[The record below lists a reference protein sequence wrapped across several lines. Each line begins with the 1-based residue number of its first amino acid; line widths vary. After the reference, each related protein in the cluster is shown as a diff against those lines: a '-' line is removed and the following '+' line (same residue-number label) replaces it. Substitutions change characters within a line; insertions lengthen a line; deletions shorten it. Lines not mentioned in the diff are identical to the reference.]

1 MTVDGGVGIV
11 VHTFDIS
18 TASIELILSDPLTV
32 GQHAQLSFDMYFDGK
47 SHPIATRATVS
58 HCIFSHDGF
67 KVGFTF
73 VNLDPAAA
81 VVIAKY
87 LR

>member
-1 MTVDGGVGIV
+1 MTVDGSAGIV
-11 VHTFDIS
+11 AHTFDIS
-18 TASIELILSDPLTV
+18 AASIELILSEPLTV
-32 GQHAQLSFDMYFDGK
+32 GRHAQLSFDMYFDGK
-47 SHPIATRATVS
+47 SHPIASRATVS

-81 VVIAKY
+81 AIIAKY